1 MVTYI
6 DEDFLVWG
14 GEPWI
19 DVFVLWKDFYDIDL
33 YGVRGLPSKDRLFI
47 SQLTHPDASFNQ
59 PGSDWAF
66 DEDKAFEL
74 LQGFKRR
81 QMETGKPYITADKL
95 VEIGCCEPGP
105 GGLGALAVAGQ
116 LNTMFQRSLSSE
128 TMLTLAMED
137 YQKWMQ
143 NVQISFALAFVD
155 AMNTGRRLENFTENN
170 RPGKPTDQTS
180 AEKGSVE
187 FNGKTVVQDNSLFDP
202 NTVDAKG
209 RTNIQRMQ
217 KGLAPVG
224 YDGKSINIHHID
236 QTNNSPLTEI
246 SQTNHQQSGLHPNTG
261 QFPSQIDRNAF
272 NQWRTEYWQWR
283 ANDFIPGG

>member
-137 YQKWMQ
+137 HQKWMQ

-170 RPGKPTDQTS
+170 QRGVAGGKANASARRPPGWNDSWKWRYPEGTAK
-180 AEKGSVE
+180 AEPRW
-187 FNGKTVVQDNSLFDP
+187 FDP
-202 NTVDAKG
+202 
-209 RTNIQRMQ
+209 
-217 KGLAPVG
+217 
-224 YDGKSINIHHID
+224 
-236 QTNNSPLTEI
+236 
-246 SQTNHQQSGLHPNTG
+246 SGG
-261 QFPSQIDRNAF
+261 E
-272 NQWRTEYWQWR
+272 WR
-283 ANDFIPGG
+283 

>member
-6 DEDFLVWG
+6 DEDVLVWC

-19 DVFVLWKDFYDIDL
+19 DVFVLWKDFYDVDL
-33 YGVRGLPSKDRLFI
+33 YGIRGLPSKDMIFI
-47 SQLTHPDASFNQ
+47 SQLVHPDAGFNQ
-59 PGSDWAF
+59 QGSEWAF
-66 DEDKAFEL
+66 DYEKAYGL
-74 LQGFKRR
+74 LQEFKKR
-81 QMETGKPYITADKL
+81 QQETLNSHISGKELAEMGY
-95 VEIGCCEPGP
+95 CESGS
-105 GGLGALAVAGQ
+105 LSEYGAEWL